1 MKKKGSSV
9 IKKGS
14 LVIVESPTKAKTI
27 SQILGGNFSVVSS
40 YGHLIDLPKKELGV
54 DIEKGFLPSYVV
66 VSGREKII
74 TALKKESKGK
84 KNIYV
89 ATDPD
94 REGEAIG
101 WQIKMRLFKD
111 QNVLRVVFHE
121 ITPAAVK
128 EAFNSPRDFDLKMIE
143 AQASRRILDRLVGY
157 FLSPLLWKK
166 IVRGLSAGR
175 VQSVALR
182 LLVERE
188 KQINNFIPQ
197 EYWEIEAELKK
208 VTSPKSQVTNS
219 FLAKLEKI
227 EDKKAEIKNKE
238 QAERLVSD
246 IKDKQFIV
254 SEIKKA
260 ERKRYPYPP
269 FITSTLQQE
278 AFNKLRFNAGKTMM
292 IAQQLYEGI
301 DIGEL
306 SPVGLITYMR
316 TDSTH
321 VAPEALKE
329 VRSLILKNFGKD
341 YLPKTPNVYKLKKH
355 AQAAHEAIRPTL
367 ISHSPQSLKEF
378 LTGDQYKLY
387 ELIYRRFIASQMTP
401 ARYLVTTANITAEKY
416 LFTASGTVTIFDGFL
431 ALYNNDND
439 EEKEKNIL
447 PVLAKDEILDLI
459 KLMPSQHFTK
469 PPARFSDSSLVK
481 VLEEEGIGRPSTYAP
496 IIYTL
501 VLRDYARRIK
511 GYFHPTELGFKV
523 CEMLV
528 EYFPKV
534 MDIKF
539 TALMEEELDE
549 IEEGRRERLKV
560 LEDFYAPFKAS
571 LDFAQKNIKKE
582 VIETGEICAQCGKP
596 MIIKWGRRGKFMS
609 CSAYPKCKNSKSI
622 TSGVKC
628 PQPECGGEL
637 IERRSKRGFFFG
649 CSNYPKCTFISKDL
663 PQDEDKTIA
672 NTDNG

>member
-1 MKKKGSSV
+1 MA
-9 IKKGS
+9 KKGS

-27 SQILGGNFSVVSS
+27 SQILGNNFSVIPS
-40 YGHLIDLPKKELGV
+40 YGHLIDLPEKELGV
-54 DIEKGFLPSYVV
+54 DIEKGFLPSYVE
-66 VSGREKII
+66 VSGRKKVVSD
-74 TALKKESKGK
+74 LKKESKDK

-101 WQIKMRLFKD
+101 WHIKNKFLK
-111 QNVLRVVFHE
+111 NKKVLRVIFHE
-121 ITPAAVK
+121 ITPSAVK
-128 EAFNSPRDFDLKMIE
+128 EAFGSPRDFDLKMIE
-143 AQASRRILDRLVGY
+143 AQASRRILDRIVGY

-182 LLVERE
+182 LVVERE
-188 KQINNFIPQ
+188 KQINKFIPQ
-197 EYWEIEAELKK
+197 EYCEIEALLKK
-208 VTSPKSQVTNS
+208 KDTGDS
-219 FLAKLEKI
+219 FSARLEKI
-227 EDKKAEIKNKE
+227 QGETAEIKNKL
-238 QAERLVSD
+238 QADKIVAD
-246 IKDKQFIV
+246 IDNKLFIV

-260 ERKRYPYPP
+260 QRQRYPYPP
-269 FITSTLQQE
+269 FITSTLQQD

-301 DIGEL
+301 DIGKK

-329 VRSLILKNFGKD
+329 VRSMILKKFGKD

-355 AQAAHEAIRPTL
+355 AQAAHEAIRPSL
-367 ISHSPQSLKEF
+367 ISHSPQNLKKF
-378 LTGDQYKLY
+378 LTPDQYKLY

-401 ARYLVTTANITAEKY
+401 ARYLVTTANIMAEKY
-416 LFTASGTVTIFDGFL
+416 LFVASGTTTIFDGFM
-431 ALYNNDND
+431 ALYNHDND

-447 PVLAKDEILDLI
+447 PDLEKDEILALI
-459 KLMPSQHFTK
+459 KLIPSQHFTK

-481 VLEEEGIGRPSTYAP
+481 ALEEEGIGRPSTYAP

-534 MDIKF
+534 MDVKF

-549 IEEGRRERLKV
+549 IEEGRLAGLKV
-560 LEDFYAPFKAS
+560 LEDFYAPFKVS

-582 VIETGEICAQCGKP
+582 VIKTGENCDQCGSP
-596 MIIKWGRRGKFMS
+596 MIIKWGRRGKFIS

-628 PQPECGGEL
+628 PQPECDGEL
-637 IERRSKRGFFFG
+637 IERRSRRGFFFG
-649 CSNYPKCTFISKDL
+649 CSNYPKCTFISKTL
-663 PQDEDKTIA
+663 PQDEDKKIA
-672 NTDNG
+672 DTDNG